1 MHFEH
6 VSGIKTARR
15 IAGRRIGAVLAMA
28 LFIGP
33 ASAQAMQ
40 MVASTD
46 STLPKRESAADVS
59 YPTSVWTDLPPSIV
73 TEAGYRA
80 GFGTG
85 VAATGEPVEIRPG
98 SPFVRIGDRLVQLAN
113 EPILVAGRLR
123 VPDELF
129 RDAAFAAR
137 AESDG
142 SAGSDQPLPPIVLGQ
157 RARRPGPWRVVIDPG
172 HGGRHP
178 GTRSPRSGVQ
188 EKGLTL
194 AVSKLIYSELSEMDG
209 IEPILT
215 RTSDVFVDVPDR
227 PLLAVDRDGDLFV
240 SIHMDA
246 QESGTSARGFTTYYL
261 GPARTEVG
269 RRAAMRE
276 NTVPGTDGSEMPN
289 IDQLEFILA
298 GLDQGVHLRE
308 SVRFGGFIQNRM
320 RDQVDSPDR
329 GVRPGPYWVLVRA
342 TSNMPTVLV
351 ELGFLTNSSDERLL
365 RDPAHQKV
373 MAKAIATA
381 IGEYL
386 ADKSTR
392 LRALG
397 AGE

>member
-1 MHFEH
+1 
-6 VSGIKTARR
+6 
-15 IAGRRIGAVLAMA
+15 
-28 LFIGP
+28 
-33 ASAQAMQ
+33 
-40 MVASTD
+40 
-46 STLPKRESAADVS
+46 
-59 YPTSVWTDLPPSIV
+59 
-73 TEAGYRA
+73 
-80 GFGTG
+80 
-85 VAATGEPVEIRPG
+85 
-98 SPFVRIGDRLVQLAN
+98 
-113 EPILVAGRLR
+113 
-123 VPDELF
+123 
-129 RDAAFAAR
+129 
-137 AESDG
+137 
-142 SAGSDQPLPPIVLGQ
+142 
-157 RARRPGPWRVVIDPG
+157 
-172 HGGRHP
+172 
-178 GTRSPRSGVQ
+178 VQ

-215 RTSDVFVDVPDR
+215 RTDDAFVDVPDR
-227 PLLAVDRDGDLFV
+227 PLLAVEQEGDLFV

-276 NTVPGTDGSEMPN
+276 NTVPGADASDRPN

-320 RDQVDSPDR
+320 RERVDSPDR

-351 ELGFLTNSSDERLL
+351 ELGFLTNSSDERRL

-381 IGEYL
+381 ISEYL
-386 ADKSTR
+386 VDKGAR

-397 AGE
+397 AAE